1 MTTYKEIGIIC
12 KRGRPEPLE
21 MVRELVPWLRRQG
34 CQVILERDA
43 ARQVGLDGC
52 PRQEIPLRVDMVIV
66 LGGDGTM
73 LGVARLVSDRG
84 VPVLGVNLGGLGFIT
99 EVNRNDLYEV
109 LEKVLTGCCPV
120 EERIMLDAVVHR
132 DKGRVAHFRVLNDVV
147 INKGA
152 LARIIDLE
160 THVDYSYVTTF
171 KADGLII
178 STPTGSTAYS
188 LSAGGPVLYPTLNCI
203 LMTPICPHTL
213 TNRPI
218 VLPDGYVITV
228 NLRTESEDIYL
239 TLDGQTG
246 FALRQYDTIE
256 VKKAACTAK
265 FLIPCKRDYFDI
277 LRTKLKWGE
286 R

>member
-1 MTTYKEIGIIC
+1 MKKIGIIC
-12 KRGRPEPLE
+12 KVGRPEPAEILKE
-21 MVRELVPWLRRQG
+21 FLPWLRNKGYEVFLDSETAGLLNMEGHQRSLIPSLSD
-34 CQVILERDA
+34 VI
-43 ARQVGLDGC
+43 
-52 PRQEIPLRVDMVIV
+52 IV

-84 VPVLGVNLGGLGFIT
+84 VPILGVNLGGLGFIT
-99 EVNRNDLYEV
+99 EVNRDEIFEAV
-109 LEKVLTGCCPV
+109 EKVLAGRCSI
-120 EERIMLDAVVHR
+120 EERIMLTAIVHR
-132 DKGRVAHFRVLNDVV
+132 HGERIADFVVLNDVV

-160 THVDYSYVTTF
+160 TYINNSYVTTF

-188 LSAGGPVLYPTLNCI
+188 LSAGGPILYPTLNSI
-203 LMTPICPHTL
+203 VLTPICPHTL

-218 VLPDGYVITV
+218 VVPDDFNIEIMM
-228 NLRTESEDIYL
+228 RSESEDVFL
-239 TLDGQTG
+239 TLDGQVG
-246 FALRQYDTIE
+246 FSLKKNDAIE
-256 VKKAACTAK
+256 VKKSDFTTK
-265 FLIPCKRDYFDI
+265 LLMPCERDYFQV